1 MFDRKFAS
9 LIVFVLCA
17 VYCYDCINVIP
28 ERALLKYVNEKY
40 VSNVSIAVR
49 RSSRRGEYVFN
60 VKLIN
65 KTSVGNNVTFHLVIY
80 ELSTRYNQ
88 YVRTL
93 MEFHYKW
100 CDLVLRDMWFGP
112 ILRKFGLTDC
122 PTPPGPIVMTN
133 MTFGGK
139 FPFAVLFEK
148 GKLEA
153 TWTVGTNGELMGSL
167 EVFVGLGKE

>member
-1 MFDRKFAS
+1 MFDRKFVWIII
-9 LIVFVLCA
+9 LVLYG
-17 VYCYDCINVIP
+17 VYCFDGITVVP

-40 VSNVSIAVR
+40 VSNVSVGVR
-49 RSSRRGEYVFN
+49 RSTKRGEYVFN

-65 KTSVGNNVTFHLVIY
+65 KTAVGNNVTFHLVIY

-112 ILRKFGLTDC
+112 ILRKYGLTEC
-122 PTPPGPIVMTN
+122 PTPPGPIAISN
-133 MTFGGK
+133 MTFSGK
-139 FPFAVLFEK
+139 FPFVVLFDK

-153 TWTVGTNGELMGSL
+153 TWTVGPSGEVMGCL
-167 EVFVGLGKE
+167 EVFVGLGKP